1 MAYRV
6 TYHPEAEAEL
16 YKSIIWYEETL
27 SGLGR
32 EFLKEVENITHHL
45 NLHPF
50 IYSKRK
56 KNYREA
62 VLRKFPYI
70 IVYKINSR
78 SKEVHI
84 MYVFHT
90 SQHPKKKYTRR

>member
-16 YKSIIWYEETL
+16 YESVIWYEEIL
-27 SGLGR
+27 SGLGG
-32 EFLKEVENITHHL
+32 EFLKEVEKITHHL

-62 VLRKFPYI
+62 VLRKFPFV
-70 IVYKINSR
+70 IVYKIQPKK
-78 SKEVHI
+78 KEVHVLS
-84 MYVFHT
+84 VFHT
-90 SQHPKKKYTRR
+90 SQNPKKKYSRH

>member
-6 TYHPEAEAEL
+6 IFHPEAEAEL
-16 YKSIIWYEETL
+16 YESVIWYEEIL
-27 SGLGR
+27 NGLGG
-32 EFLKEVENITHHL
+32 EFLKEVEKITHHL

-62 VLRKFPYI
+62 VLRKFPFI
-70 IVYKINSR
+70 VVYKINSR
-78 SKEVHI
+78 NKEVHI
-84 MYVFHT
+84 LSVFHT
-90 SQHPKKKYTRR
+90 SQNQKKKHTRH